1 MRCRECESLLWS
13 YIDDELPESQRQ
25 ALASHLAECPFCGAA
40 HDELRAFPLQVGNL
54 RAVPPPPDFTARL
67 MQRIAPLPTPQEL
80 SLQGQRPRLDGWNR
94 PLGALMAFS
103 AAAAAIFLG
112 LISTAM
118 LALANGQ
125 PLPRI
130 ETGNSASGIA
140 NAIGVGVVVAF
151 WQHLSWPIVAAL
163 AGMLAVLVF
172 LWLRVV
178 TPQGWA
184 DQRQGLRPLPRRRR

>member
-1 MRCRECESLLWS
+1 MRCRECEPLLWA
-13 YIDDELPESQRQ
+13 YIDDELPETQRR
-25 ALASHLAECPFCGAA
+25 AVAAHLAECPACGAA
-40 HDELRAFPLQVGNL
+40 HDELRAFPLQIGSL

-67 MQRIAPLPTPQEL
+67 MRRITPLPTPQEL
-80 SLQGQRPRLDGWNR
+80 ALQRRDRINGWNR

-103 AAAAAIFLG
+103 AAAAAVFLG

-125 PLPRI
+125 PLPRV
-130 ETGNSASGIA
+130 ETGNSAGGLA

-163 AGMLAVLVF
+163 AGMLATLVF

-178 TPQGWA
+178 APQGWA
-184 DQRQGLRPLPRRRR
+184 DQHHGLRPSPRRRR